1 MHKILLQGMRFM
13 GTHGVDPEEQIQHQP
28 FVVDLEV
35 QGDFSEAAVRDDLSL
50 TVDYRELYAIC
61 RRKVEEE
68 RFQLLEA
75 LSEAIAAAIL
85 RLPQVDAVTVRV
97 RKPQVQLGGSL
108 DAAAVEVS
116 RRREP

>member
-1 MHKILLQGMRFM
+1 MHRILLHGMRFI
-13 GTHGVDPEEQIQHQP
+13 GYHGVNPEERVQPQP

-35 QGDFSEAAVRDDLSL
+35 EGHFSEAAARDDLSL

-61 RRKVEEE
+61 RRKVEDG

-75 LSEAIAAAIL
+75 LSEAIAADIL
-85 RLPQVDAVTVRV
+85 RLPRVDAVTVRV
-97 RKPQVQLGGSL
+97 RKPQVQLGGPL
-108 DAAAVEVS
+108 DVAAVEVS